1 MSDVKDMSEENS
13 RAGTASDA
21 AVVQSGGRA
30 FHARSSELRSS
41 ALLSS
46 VAFCSLWEIASGRW
60 IEPFLIS
67 SPSRILSSLVTGFT
81 RGDLLQHTWV
91 TFQEIA
97 IGFPVGA
104 ISGIALGYWFGRSRL
119 LAEIFEPIIIALNGI
134 PRTALAPLFIVWLGI
149 GLWSKVGVV
158 FLLTFFLNFFNTYT
172 GMRQMDQEYVDLAS
186 LMGVKGWKLTFK
198 VIFPAI
204 SPYVFTG
211 IRTSIP
217 FAVIGAIV
225 GEFVASTEGVGFFI
239 RMSAG
244 IFKTAD
250 VFVGIIVLMIM
261 VIIMDKIAEMVEATS
276 VALADS
282 NGTYS
287 NPGIKERRFC
297 DAKRRIRL
305 RCRHQCFDRLHILS
319 GSNASSA
326 RAQQKELPEVT
337 MLTAVPNFAFA
348 AIWVAEQ
355 LKYFERKGCGSRSR
369 RRRAVRSV

>member
-1 MSDVKDMSEENS
+1 MSKDISEENS

-21 AVVQSGGRA
+21 AVVQSGGVLSMHGFGVTIIR
-30 FHARSSELRSS
+30 FVIIGGF
-41 ALLSS
+41 LL
-46 VAFCSLWEIASGRW
+46 LWEIASGRW

-81 RGDLLQHTWV
+81 SGDLIQHTWV

-172 GMRQMDQEYVDLAS
+172 G
-186 LMGVKGWKLTFK
+186 
-198 VIFPAI
+198 
-204 SPYVFTG
+204 

-225 GEFVASTEGVGFFI
+225 GEFVAATEGVGFFI

-261 VIIMDKIAEMVEATS
+261 VIVMDKIAER
-276 VALADS
+276 
-282 NGTYS
+282 
-287 NPGIKERRFC
+287 IERR
-297 DAKRRIRL
+297 AL
-305 RCRHQCFDRLHILS
+305 RWQTQTEHIQIQ
-319 GSNASSA
+319 A
-326 RAQQKELPEVT
+326 
-337 MLTAVPNFAFA
+337 
-348 AIWVAEQ
+348 
-355 LKYFERKGCGSRSR
+355 
-369 RRRAVRSV
+369 

>member
-1 MSDVKDMSEENS
+1 MSDLSEEPPRRTPSTNADGVPKS
-13 RAGTASDA
+13 AGRSKRAVGVI
-21 AVVQSGGRA
+21 VVRFAIIGG
-30 FHARSSELRSS
+30 F
-41 ALLSS
+41 LL
-46 VAFCSLWEIASGRW
+46 LWQIASGPW

-67 SPSRILSSLVTGFT
+67 SPSRIFSSLIAGFQT
-81 RGDLLQHTWV
+81 GDLFQHTWV
-91 TFQEIA
+91 TFVEIA

-104 ISGIALGYWFGRSRL
+104 IAGISLGYAFGRSKL

-172 GMRQMDQEYVDLAS
+172 GMRQMDQEYVDLAR

-225 GEFVASTEGVGFFI
+225 GEFVASTEGLGFFI

-261 VIIMDKIAEMVEATS
+261 VIIIDRIAEM
-276 VALADS
+276 
-282 NGTYS
+282 
-287 NPGIKERRFC
+287 IERR
-297 DAKRRIRL
+297 AL
-305 RCRHQCFDRLHILS
+305 RWQTQTEHIQIQ
-319 GSNASSA
+319 A
-326 RAQQKELPEVT
+326 
-337 MLTAVPNFAFA
+337 
-348 AIWVAEQ
+348 
-355 LKYFERKGCGSRSR
+355 
-369 RRRAVRSV
+369 

>member
-1 MSDVKDMSEENS
+1 MSDPTIQAPS
-13 RAGTASDA
+13 RPGRSKGAVRPTKHAVISMGTMGVNLARVA
-21 AVVQSGGRA
+21 IIGG
-30 FHARSSELRSS
+30 F
-41 ALLSS
+41 LL
-46 VAFCSLWEIASGRW
+46 LWEIASGKW
-60 IEPFLIS
+60 IEPFLVS
-67 SPSRILSSLVTGFT
+67 SPSRIFLSLISGY
-81 RGDLLQHTWV
+81 RDGDLLQHTWV

-97 IGFPVGA
+97 IGFPIGA
-104 ISGIALGYWFGRSRL
+104 ISGIALGYAFGRSRL

-172 GMRQMDQEYVDLAS
+172 GMRQMDQEYVDLAG

-198 VIFPAI
+198 VILPAI

-225 GEFVASTEGVGFFI
+225 GEFVAATEGIGFFI

-261 VIIMDKIAEMVEATS
+261 VIIIDRIAE
-276 VALADS
+276 L
-282 NGTYS
+282 
-287 NPGIKERRFC
+287 IERR
-297 DAKRRIRL
+297 ALRWQSQTEHIRI
-305 RCRHQCFDRLHILS
+305 Q
-319 GSNASSA
+319 A
-326 RAQQKELPEVT
+326 
-337 MLTAVPNFAFA
+337 
-348 AIWVAEQ
+348 
-355 LKYFERKGCGSRSR
+355 
-369 RRRAVRSV
+369 

>member
-1 MSDVKDMSEENS
+1 MADQVRQEETRS
-13 RAGTASDA
+13 TAS
-21 AVVQSGGRA
+21 STEGPTPRA
-30 FHARSSELRSS
+30 PVRSLGSMGVTLARFSIILGFFLAWEL
-41 ALLSS
+41 
-46 VAFCSLWEIASGRW
+46 ASGRW

-67 SPSRILSSLVTGFT
+67 SPSRIFSSLVTGFQS
-81 RGDLLQHTWV
+81 GDLLQHTWV
-91 TFQEIA
+91 TFVEIA

-104 ISGIALGYWFGRSRL
+104 IAGITLGYAFGRSKL

-225 GEFVASTEGVGFFI
+225 GEFVAATEGVGFFI

-250 VFVGIIVLMIM
+250 VFVGIIVLIIIG
-261 VIIMDKIAEMVEATS
+261 IIMDKIAEAV
-276 VALADS
+276 
-282 NGTYS
+282 
-287 NPGIKERRFC
+287 ERR
-297 DAKRRIRL
+297 AL
-305 RCRHQCFDRLHILS
+305 RWQT
-319 GSNASSA
+319 
-326 RAQQKELPEVT
+326 QKEHVQ
-337 MLTAVPNFAFA
+337 
-348 AIWVAEQ
+348 IQ
-355 LKYFERKGCGSRSR
+355 G
-369 RRRAVRSV
+369 

>member
-1 MSDVKDMSEENS
+1 MAEKADQEQPLPAASLGALPLASGSMLTS
-13 RAGTASDA
+13 RGVGVIGVRFAII
-21 AVVQSGGRA
+21 GG
-30 FHARSSELRSS
+30 FFL
-41 ALLSS
+41 
-46 VAFCSLWEIASGRW
+46 LWEIASGRW

-67 SPSRILSSLVTGFT
+67 SPSRIFTSLVAGFQS
-81 RGDLLQHTWV
+81 GDLLQHTWV
-91 TFQEIA
+91 TFVEIA

-104 ISGIALGYWFGRSRL
+104 IAGIALGYAFGRSKL

-172 GMRQMDQEYVDLAS
+172 GMRQMDHEYVDLAN

-225 GEFVASTEGVGFFI
+225 GEFVAATEGVGFFI

-261 VIIMDKIAEMVEATS
+261 VVIMDKIAEAV
-276 VALADS
+276 
-282 NGTYS
+282 
-287 NPGIKERRFC
+287 ERR
-297 DAKRRIRL
+297 AL
-305 RCRHQCFDRLHILS
+305 RWQT
-319 GSNASSA
+319 
-326 RAQQKELPEVT
+326 QKEHVQ
-337 MLTAVPNFAFA
+337 
-348 AIWVAEQ
+348 IQ
-355 LKYFERKGCGSRSR
+355 G
-369 RRRAVRSV
+369 

>member
-1 MSDVKDMSEENS
+1 MSKDISQENS
-13 RAGTASDA
+13 RAGSAPHGA
-21 AVVQSGGRA
+21 GVQTGG
-30 FHARSSELRSS
+30 
-41 ALLSS
+41 ALPIGGFGITL
-46 VAFCSLWEIASGRW
+46 VRFAIIGGFLLLWEIASGRW

-67 SPSRILSSLVTGFT
+67 SPSRILSSLITGF
-81 RGDLLQHTWV
+81 REGDLFQHTWV

-97 IGFPVGA
+97 IGFPMGA

-119 LAEIFEPIIIALNGI
+119 LAEIFEPIIIAFNGI
-134 PRTALAPLFIVWLGI
+134 PRTAVAPLFIVWLGI

-172 GMRQMDQEYVDLAS
+172 GMRQMDREYIDLAS

-225 GEFVASTEGVGFFI
+225 GEFVASTEGLGFFI

-261 VIIMDKIAEMVEATS
+261 VIIMDKIAEMIEKR
-276 VALADS
+276 ALRWQS
-282 NGTYS
+282 QT
-287 NPGIKERRFC
+287 E
-297 DAKRRIRL
+297 
-305 RCRHQCFDRLHILS
+305 HIQIQ
-319 GSNASSA
+319 A
-326 RAQQKELPEVT
+326 
-337 MLTAVPNFAFA
+337 
-348 AIWVAEQ
+348 
-355 LKYFERKGCGSRSR
+355 
-369 RRRAVRSV
+369 

>member
-1 MSDVKDMSEENS
+1 MSDPTIQAPS
-13 RAGTASDA
+13 RPGRSKGAVRPTKH
-21 AVVQSGGRA
+21 AVVSMGTMGVNLARVAIIGG
-30 FHARSSELRSS
+30 F
-41 ALLSS
+41 LL
-46 VAFCSLWEIASGRW
+46 LWEIASGRW
-60 IEPFLIS
+60 IEPFLVS
-67 SPSRILSSLVTGFT
+67 SPSRIFLSLISGY
-81 RGDLLQHTWV
+81 RDGDLLQHTWV

-97 IGFPVGA
+97 IGFPIGA
-104 ISGIALGYWFGRSRL
+104 ISGIALGYAFGRSRL

-172 GMRQMDQEYVDLAS
+172 GMRQMDQEYVDLAG

-198 VIFPAI
+198 VILPAI

-225 GEFVASTEGVGFFI
+225 GEFVAATEGIGFFI

-261 VIIMDKIAEMVEATS
+261 VIIIDRIAE
-276 VALADS
+276 L
-282 NGTYS
+282 
-287 NPGIKERRFC
+287 IERR
-297 DAKRRIRL
+297 ALRWQSQTEHIRI
-305 RCRHQCFDRLHILS
+305 Q
-319 GSNASSA
+319 A
-326 RAQQKELPEVT
+326 
-337 MLTAVPNFAFA
+337 
-348 AIWVAEQ
+348 
-355 LKYFERKGCGSRSR
+355 
-369 RRRAVRSV
+369 

>member
-1 MSDVKDMSEENS
+1 MSKDISQENS
-13 RAGTASDA
+13 RASSPSRGT
-21 AVVQSGGRA
+21 VVQAGGALPMGGFRITL
-30 FHARSSELRSS
+30 ARFVIIGGF
-41 ALLSS
+41 LL
-46 VAFCSLWEIASGRW
+46 LWEIASGRW

-67 SPSRILSSLVTGFT
+67 SPSRILSSLIAGF
-81 RGDLLQHTWV
+81 REGDLFQHTWV

-97 IGFPVGA
+97 IGFPLGA
-104 ISGIALGYWFGRSRL
+104 VSGIALGYCFGRSRF

-134 PRTALAPLFIVWLGI
+134 PRTAVAPLFIVWLGI

-172 GMRQMDQEYVDLAS
+172 GMRQMDREYIDLAS
-186 LMGVKGWKLTFK
+186 LMGVKGWKLSFK

-225 GEFVASTEGVGFFI
+225 GEFVASTEGLGFFI

-261 VIIMDKIAEMVEATS
+261 VIIIDKIAEMIEKR
-276 VALADS
+276 ALRWQ
-282 NGTYS
+282 NQT
-287 NPGIKERRFC
+287 E
-297 DAKRRIRL
+297 
-305 RCRHQCFDRLHILS
+305 HIQIQ
-319 GSNASSA
+319 A
-326 RAQQKELPEVT
+326 
-337 MLTAVPNFAFA
+337 
-348 AIWVAEQ
+348 
-355 LKYFERKGCGSRSR
+355 
-369 RRRAVRSV
+369 

>member
-1 MSDVKDMSEENS
+1 MSKDISQENP
-13 RAGTASDA
+13 RAGSSSSGT
-21 AVVQSGGRA
+21 VVQTGAGLPTGG
-30 FHARSSELRSS
+30 FGITLARFVIIGGF
-41 ALLSS
+41 LL
-46 VAFCSLWEIASGRW
+46 LWEIASGRW

-67 SPSRILSSLVTGFT
+67 SPTRILSSLVTGF
-81 RGDLLQHTWV
+81 REGDLFQHTWV

-97 IGFPVGA
+97 IGFPMGA

-134 PRTALAPLFIVWLGI
+134 PRTAVAPLFIVWLGI

-172 GMRQMDQEYVDLAS
+172 GMRQMDREYIDLAN

-225 GEFVASTEGVGFFI
+225 GEFVASTEGLGFFI

-261 VIIMDKIAEMVEATS
+261 VIIMDRIAEMIEKR
-276 VALADS
+276 ALRWQS
-282 NGTYS
+282 QT
-287 NPGIKERRFC
+287 E
-297 DAKRRIRL
+297 
-305 RCRHQCFDRLHILS
+305 HIQIQ
-319 GSNASSA
+319 A
-326 RAQQKELPEVT
+326 
-337 MLTAVPNFAFA
+337 
-348 AIWVAEQ
+348 
-355 LKYFERKGCGSRSR
+355 
-369 RRRAVRSV
+369 